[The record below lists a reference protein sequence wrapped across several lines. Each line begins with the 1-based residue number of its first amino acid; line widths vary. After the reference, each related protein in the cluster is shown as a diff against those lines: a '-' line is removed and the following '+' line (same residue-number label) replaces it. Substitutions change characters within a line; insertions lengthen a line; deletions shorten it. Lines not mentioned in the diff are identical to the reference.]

1 MSAIHC
7 LAGVGESV
15 LIAAA
20 RGGQIKYRYIL
31 VIVITISTNIQL
43 APSLS
48 PQTELQATTTH
59 HLPLI
64 RTLD

>member
-20 RGGQIKYRYIL
+20 RGGQIKYRYLL
-31 VIVITISTNIQL
+31 VIVVTISTNIQL
-43 APSLS
+43 APSLA
-48 PQTELQATTTH
+48 PQTDGATTTH
-59 HLPLI
+59 QLPIIL
-64 RTLD
+64 TLE